1 MERVIY
7 HCTSESPV
15 VSYGRNAAGCELIV
29 HENQRQLR
37 GRQLQ
42 KIDSN
47 TRLCAQ
53 LSLWSRAVLRL
64 RLSVCVSLGVSEHLA
79 MCESH
84 VSSLILST
92 FLAAYCAV
100 CSQADCSLQR
110 SRWSATVGG
119 CYLLC
124 IAGIH
129 DANKRVFKES
139 SNRTRTHQE
148 MRQRTWTFVRRQH
161 TCRGQRLRPLN
172 RLANFYYKY
181 LW

>member
-1 MERVIY
+1 MRQDVNSL
-7 HCTSESPV
+7 CTRIRDNYAV
-15 VSYGRNAAGCELIV
+15 VSCKRLIAI
-29 HENQRQLR
+29 R
-37 GRQLQ
+37 
-42 KIDSN
+42 DF
-47 TRLCAQ
+47 A
-53 LSLWSRAVLRL
+53 LSYHSEVGLLRL

-84 VSSLILST
+84 VSSSILST
-92 FLAAYCAV
+92 FLATYCTV

-124 IAGIH
+124 IVVIRN
-129 DANKRVFKES
+129 ANKRVFKES
-139 SNRTRTHQE
+139 LNRTRTHQE

-161 TCRGQRLRPLN
+161 SCRRQRLRPLN